1 MTACF
6 ADTFFIPAM
15 SGPRD
20 ITIALAGDHHFDQ
33 AGFIALL
40 K

>member
-1 MTACF
+1 VSAVF
-6 ADTFFIPAM
+6 ADTFFVLM
-15 SGPRD
+15 ED
-20 ITIALAGDHHFDQ
+20 EDVKEALTADQHFEQ